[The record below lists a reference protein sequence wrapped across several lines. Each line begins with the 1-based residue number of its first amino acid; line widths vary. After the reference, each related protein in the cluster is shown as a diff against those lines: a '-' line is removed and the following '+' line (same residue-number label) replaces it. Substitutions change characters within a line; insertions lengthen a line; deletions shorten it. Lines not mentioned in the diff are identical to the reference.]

1 MAMMDDALALA
12 QSICWDEGYG
22 YRIGGHAASYA
33 DGVDCGGL
41 VFHCLHAAGYNVPD
55 TSPGVR
61 YMNGILSGIG
71 FNVFPYTGNLGDLRH
86 GDIITMVHYEGGSVT
101 AGHTTFIC
109 RNINAY
115 TDPSA
120 NSAATAVIPLAKV
133 EGSSTRGHTTQ
144 GDHKKNGTG
153 AYWEVW
159 CHAFNRIYDPG
170 TYLPTEV
177 YVCRDPNYNPP
188 TPMGDNLL
196 LWMKILDTQHKRK
209 FNNI

>member
-41 VFHCLHAAGYNVPD
+41 VFHCLHNAGYNVAD
-55 TSPGVR
+55 TSPGVHN
-61 YMNGILSGIG
+61 MPSILTGIG
-71 FNVFPYTGNLGDLRH
+71 FTGSLYSGNLDDLRH
-86 GDIITMVHYEGGSVT
+86 GDIITMVHYVAGVVT
-101 AGHTTFIC
+101 DGHTTFIC
-109 RNINAY
+109 RNILAY
-115 TDPSA
+115 SDASA
-120 NSAATAVIPLAKV
+120 DSAATAVLPIAKV

-144 GDHKKNGTG
+144 GDHQKNGTG

-159 CHAFNRIYDPG
+159 CHAFNHIYDPDVYDA
-170 TYLPTEV
+170 TDV
-177 YVCRDPNYNPP
+177 YVWRDPNYNPP
-188 TPMGDNLL
+188 TPAGDDLL
-196 LWMKILDTQHKRK
+196 LWLKILDTQQKRK

>member
-1 MAMMDDALALA
+1 MAMMDNALALA

-22 YRIGGHAASYA
+22 YREGGHCASYA
-33 DGVDCGGL
+33 DGTDCGGL
-41 VFHCLHAAGYNVPD
+41 VFHCLNAAGYNVSD

-71 FNVFPYTGNLGDLRH
+71 FNVFQYTGNLSDLKH
-86 GDIITMVHYEGGSVT
+86 GDIITMVHYEGGVVV

-109 RNINAY
+109 QNILAY
-115 TDPSA
+115 SDPSA

-144 GDHKKNGTG
+144 GDHQKNGTG

-159 CHAFNRIYDPG
+159 CHAFNELYDQG

-177 YVCRDPNYNPP
+177 YVCRDPNYTPVPP
-188 TPMGDNLL
+188 DQKLYFPL
-196 LWMKILDTQHKRK
+196 KVLDTQQKRK
-209 FNNI
+209 FQNI